1 MKVIPRNPSLGWLEM
16 LAEEEKRL
24 LPKMWNQCTQAEK
37 IERWRN
43 VLRVLLSLSP
53 HERQRHF
60 TMNTWGE
67 LTPCGTVACAAG
79 HCGMDPWF
87 RSQGFI
93 MDPHS
98 DLSFTTLFPSTSPEE
113 FFGQTGHYGI
123 FIKTYLDFQGVVEA
137 VKDFIHYLESHR
149 GVS

>member
-1 MKVIPRNPSLGWLEM
+1 MKTIPRNPSLGWLEM
-16 LAEEEKRL
+16 LEEEEEQV
-24 LPKMWNQCTQAEK
+24 LPMIWNQCTRVEK

-60 TMNTWGE
+60 AMNTWGE
-67 LTPCGTVACAAG
+67 PTPCGTVACAAG

-87 RSQGFI
+87 RARGFI
-93 MDPHS
+93 MDPRS
-98 DLSFTTLFPSTSPEE
+98 DLCFTTLFPYTTPEE
-113 FFGQTGHYGI
+113 FFGQTGHDRV
-123 FIKTYLDFQGVVEA
+123 FTQTYLDFDGTVEA